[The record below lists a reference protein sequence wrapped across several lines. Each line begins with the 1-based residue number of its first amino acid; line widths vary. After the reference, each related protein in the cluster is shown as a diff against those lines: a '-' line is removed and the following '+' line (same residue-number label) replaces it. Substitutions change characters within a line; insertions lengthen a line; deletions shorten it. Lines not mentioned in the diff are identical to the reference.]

1 MAENFRIDPKC
12 LQESNDSIIKVKENK
27 ASYSLD
33 NDQRLRVGKVHVDGC
48 LINEGERCDY
58 LFTVEER
65 NANILIELKG
75 KDVEKAIKQI
85 KTSFLFFSK
94 VLEGVFFGR
103 IITSGTYA
111 PALESN
117 ESKRLKRLL
126 LQAKGNLKSSTGS
139 MVEKVS
145 LLSKGS

>member
-12 LQESNDSIIKVKENK
+12 LYESNDSIIKVKENK
-27 ASYSLD
+27 ASYSLV

-48 LINEGERCDY
+48 LINDGERCDY
-58 LFTVEER
+58 LFTIEEK
-65 NANILIELKG
+65 NSNILIELKG
-75 KDVEKAIKQI
+75 KDVEKAITQI
-85 KTSFLFFSK
+85 KASFLLFSK
-94 VLEGVFFGR
+94 VMKGGFYGR

-111 PALESN
+111 PVLESN

-126 LQAKGNLKSSTGS
+126 LQTKGNLKFSTGS